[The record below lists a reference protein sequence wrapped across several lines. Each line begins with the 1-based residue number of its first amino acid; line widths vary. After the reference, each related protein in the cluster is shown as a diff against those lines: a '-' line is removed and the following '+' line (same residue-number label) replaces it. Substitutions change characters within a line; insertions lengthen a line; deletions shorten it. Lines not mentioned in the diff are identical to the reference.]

1 MPVSESFFNNAN
13 TIIKYHL
20 KPSSMTAHE
29 RRREIAVLIARGI
42 LRLRQKPVEEQP
54 SSFCQECTDK
64 TIAQPSEEQLDSSC

>member
-1 MPVSESFFNNAN
+1 
-13 TIIKYHL
+13 
-20 KPSSMTAHE
+20 MTAHE